1 MGCVRREGLHAR
13 PEELRRGAR
22 VEPASSTLHVNALEI
37 RLKPHDCL
45 LALALSVSIPALAAP
60 PDAAKPA
67 ASGVACPAAS
77 AAHRLGAASSKGRH
91 VPDEADPCA
100 DSRGVARPV
109 RPSASAPA
117 Q

>member
-1 MGCVRREGLHAR
+1 M
-13 PEELRRGAR
+13 
-22 VEPASSTLHVNALEI
+22 VESASSTLHVNALEI

-45 LALALSVSIPALAAP
+45 LALALSASIPALAAP
-60 PDAAKPA
+60 AEAAKPA
-67 ASGVACPAAS
+67 ASGGVACPAAS

-91 VPDEADPCA
+91 VPDEGAPCA

-109 RPSASAPA
+109 RPSASAPT

>member
-1 MGCVRREGLHAR
+1 M
-13 PEELRRGAR
+13 
-22 VEPASSTLHVNALEI
+22 VESASSTLHVNALEI

-45 LALALSVSIPALAAP
+45 LALALSASIPALAAP
-60 PDAAKPA
+60 AEAAKPA

-91 VPDEADPCA
+91 VPDEGDPCA

-109 RPSASAPA
+109 RPSASAPT